1 MLDGAW
7 ALRSGRPGAS
17 APRGPSLRAAAA
29 EPPWA
34 TAGVHAVAHWL
45 PPPLRFLSLSAAQQ
59 PEQSFT
65 LCSPH
70 LAPVLQP
77 SHDVHIGS
85 RGEADRPHGA
95 RAPEPPPCA
104 PVCRSPPPSASCL
117 RRCGSSLG
125 TLSRASAPSG
135 WNVFLLH
142 ALSVS
147 SCSASRSSLSG
158 YHFQELLSHPQFPH
172 TAHHAGAALTICLR
186 FPVSFFSTV
195 SITIWHMIL
204 YLFYLPRCLIT
215 IPHTLN
221 LPRTWVSKLLL

>member
-7 ALRSGRPGAS
+7 ALRSGSRPLTAS
-17 APRGPSLRAAAA
+17 ALVLPQSVRSPAARTILYTMLPTPS
-29 EPPWA
+29 
-34 TAGVHAVAHWL
+34 
-45 PPPLRFLSLSAAQQ
+45 S
-59 PEQSFT
+59 
-65 LCSPH
+65 C
-70 LAPVLQP
+70 APA

-85 RGEADRPHGA
+85 RGEVDRPHGA

-117 RRCGSSLG
+117 RRCCSSLG